1 MKKYFLNK
9 PRLIWLIDK
18 KKLKRVGFTII
29 EMLMVV
35 SIIAILMTV
44 VLISVDPAKRFAD
57 SRNAKRR
64 ADVDTILIAV
74 HQYVN
79 DMGGSL
85 PTGIGTSFAQIGTC
99 TTGGMNLCI
108 GSTTRCVNMGV
119 LLGNGKY
126 IKSNPIDPQRGT
138 AATTG
143 YAISKDADN
152 VFSVKSCLSE
162 GTTIL
167 VSK

>member
-1 MKKYFLNK
+1 MNK
-9 PRLIWLIDK
+9 NSSFI
-18 KKLKRVGFTII
+18 LKGLGFTIV
-29 EMLMVV
+29 EMIIVV
-35 SIIAILMTV
+35 SIIAILMAV
-44 VLISVDPAKRFAD
+44 VLISIDPAKRFSD
-57 SRNAKRR
+57 SRNTKRM

-74 HQYVN
+74 HQYIN
-79 DMGGSL
+79 DTGGSL

-108 GSTTRCVNMGV
+108 GATTRCANIGT

-126 IKSNPIDPQRGT
+126 IKSNPTDPQRGT

-143 YAISKDADN
+143 YAISKAVDN
-152 VFSVKSCLSE
+152 VFTVKACLSE